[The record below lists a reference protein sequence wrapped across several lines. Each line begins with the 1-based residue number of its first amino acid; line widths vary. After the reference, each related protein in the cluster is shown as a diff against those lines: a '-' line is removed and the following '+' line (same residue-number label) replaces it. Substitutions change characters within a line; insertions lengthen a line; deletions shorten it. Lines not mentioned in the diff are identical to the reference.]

1 MNKID
6 KIVNQDKLALS
17 TLIVFVKSHHS
28 VYQREMKTIR
38 ESGLTVSQFAV
49 LEALY
54 TYKELTINEIIQKN
68 LSTSGNMTVVIR
80 NLEKCGLVE
89 RKVNFKD
96 NRSALITL
104 TQKGQNKI
112 ESILPKH
119 YSNVIEIMN
128 VLTDEEK
135 QLLKQLLK
143 KLSGVK

>member
-1 MNKID
+1 M
-6 KIVNQDKLALS
+6 
-17 TLIVFVKSHHS
+17 
-28 VYQREMKTIR
+28 
-38 ESGLTVSQFAV
+38 TVSQFAV

-96 NRSALITL
+96 KRSALITL